1 MASDYKE
8 IEAVS
13 VASNHGIANLPG
25 KKKDCIVCSDQ
36 NNPAMVAKK
45 SRTVCSKR
53 DQGVHAKCYLKHKC
67 L

>member
-1 MASDYKE
+1 MGSDYKE

-36 NNPAMVAKK
+36 NNPAMVAKN
-45 SRTVCSKR
+45 
-53 DQGVHAKCYLKHKC
+53 QGQYVQSEIRVSMPSII
-67 L
+67 

>member
-25 KKKDCIVCSDQ
+25 KKKGLYSLFRSKQPSHGC
-36 NNPAMVAKK
+36 KK